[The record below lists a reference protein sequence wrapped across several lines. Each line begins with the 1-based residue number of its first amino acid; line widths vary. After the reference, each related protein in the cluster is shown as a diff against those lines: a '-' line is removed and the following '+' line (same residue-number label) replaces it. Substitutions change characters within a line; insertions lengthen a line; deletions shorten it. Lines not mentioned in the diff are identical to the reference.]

1 MYTGTESTGIRY
13 KIEYEVAFSF
23 AEAATSIILKS
34 IMWLDTLQVDLSIS
48 FESTVFSAIFD
59 SNFCKEFW
67 TFIVVINTVLIIL
80 QIHVQI
86 DGKYINLTF
95 QNSTFIRKF

>member
-13 KIEYEVAFSF
+13 KIEYEVVFSF

-48 FESTVFSAIFD
+48 F
-59 SNFCKEFW
+59 
-67 TFIVVINTVLIIL
+67 
-80 QIHVQI
+80 
-86 DGKYINLTF
+86 
-95 QNSTFIRKF
+95 